1 MQNFSNKVVWITG
14 ASSGIGEALCY
25 EFAKLNCK
33 LIISARRLN
42 ELERVKKNC
51 SENQNQIFIL
61 PFDLSDA
68 ANCKGLAEQVIQHFG
83 RIDVLINNG
92 GVSQRSLAEET
103 PLEVDRRIF
112 ETDYFST
119 IALTKSVLPYMIAQK
134 SGYLVATS
142 SVAGKYG
149 FFLRSSYAAAKHAL
163 HGFFESLRFEVMK
176 YNIKVSLIC
185 PGKIKTH
192 ISLNA
197 LNAKGEKFGKM
208 DESTEKGISAA
219 QCAKKILEG
228 LHQEKEEIFIGGK
241 EILPVYIK
249 RFFPGLFT
257 WIMKR
262 QKVE

>member
-1 MQNFSNKVVWITG
+1 MHNFSTKVVWITG

-25 EFAKLNCK
+25 EFAKQNCK
-33 LIISARRLN
+33 LVISSRRIS

-51 SENQNQIFIL
+51 GLNSDSVLIL
-61 PFDLSDA
+61 PFDLALAS
-68 ANCKGLAEQVIQHFG
+68 NVTGMAEQVIQQFG
-83 RIDVLINNG
+83 KIDVLINNG

-185 PGKIKTH
+185 PGKIKTN

-197 LNAKGEKFGKM
+197 LNAKGEKFGMM
-208 DESTEKGISAA
+208 DESTEKGITAEV
-219 QCAKKILEG
+219 CAKKIITALE
-228 LHQEKEEIFIGGK
+228 QEKEEIFIGGK